1 MSLKKGTLTFTRLRV
16 ADPLPADFSIAFAD
30 RVKAF
35 AFRDFFPENDDK
47 SQGWT
52 VLQDILDND
61 FKYGSHTLGDYRVFS
76 LRIDRKKVPGALL
89 RLRVLEA
96 EQRLR
101 GERGGKKLYR
111 EEKEALHG
119 AVHQELLKQTLPIPS
134 LFDCCWNL
142 SEGMIWFAGH
152 GEKVLQEF
160 QDFFRETF
168 SMGLSLYT
176 PWVDALPAAV
186 SDGDESADFLTREPG
201 REFLTWLWFKSEER
215 NGRIDLGGDEE
226 IMLLFVRRLVLESG
240 QGDYA
245 ESVVCQGQHAS
256 LLEGKEA
263 LRQGKKIR
271 AARLS
276 LEIDA
281 AEWEFTFKADLF
293 QFQSMKVPAPAEE
306 FGENGEIAAEGR
318 LLERIFLIE
327 KAVAVMDRLFTAF
340 LALRGSHA
348 WTAEAAR
355 MENWINRRD

>member
-348 WTAEAAR
+348 WTAEAVR
-355 MENWINRRD
+355 MEDWINRRD